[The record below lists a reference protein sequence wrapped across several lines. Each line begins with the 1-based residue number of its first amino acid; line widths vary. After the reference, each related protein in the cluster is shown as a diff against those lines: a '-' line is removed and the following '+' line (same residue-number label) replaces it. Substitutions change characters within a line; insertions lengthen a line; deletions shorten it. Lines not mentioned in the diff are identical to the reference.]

1 MKSGAFDL
9 AIPQTVEQACELLSD
24 ATHESRVIAGGQTL
38 LPILAMRV
46 AQPSRLIDLSQ
57 IPELCAVDQQKNGLS
72 VRAMVRQSVLE
83 RRLSEDLAHPVL
95 STVLPW
101 IAHRTIRNRG
111 TICGSIA
118 HADPS
123 AELPLAL
130 VTLQGEVIAKSRKA
144 ARTVKAEDFFLGA
157 LQTSLRPDELIDAV
171 RFPNLVPG
179 SSVGFTEFGY
189 RHGDFAVVSVLVIRT
204 PSQWIFGLGGV
215 DDTPKRFALQGSNE
229 QDATQFIQ
237 TLASEIQVRED
248 PNATA
253 VFRRHLIRT
262 LGESAIQ
269 QTHPAARQ

>member
-1 MKSGAFDL
+1 MKPGVFDL

-24 ATHESRVIAGGQTL
+24 TTHESRVIAGGQTL

-57 IPELCAVDQQKNGLS
+57 IAELSAVDQQKSGLS
-72 VRAMVRQSVLE
+72 VRAMVRQSSLE
-83 RRLSEDLAHPVL
+83 HRLSKDLTHPVL
-95 STVLPW
+95 SAVLPW

-144 ARTVKAEDFFLGA
+144 KRTIRAEDFFLGA
-157 LQTSLRPDELIDAV
+157 LQTSLQPDELIDAV
-171 RFPNLVPG
+171 HFPNLATE
-179 SSVGFTEFGY
+179 SMVGFTEFGY

-215 DDTPKRFALQGSNE
+215 DDTPQRFELQGGNAK
-229 QDATQFIQ
+229 DACQFIQ
-237 TLASEIQVRED
+237 TLASEIEVRED

-269 QTHPAARQ
+269 QTHSPARL